1 MATRVLDL
9 PHSGV
14 PAEATGIWGRIT
26 TVDHERIGILY
37 GVSAFGFFL
46 LAT

>member
-14 PAEATGIWGRIT
+14 PAEATGIWSWIT
-26 TVDHERIGILY
+26 TVDLTT
-37 GVSAFGFFL
+37 L
-46 LAT
+46 P